1 MKINNVIKYCSLIS
15 KIPYTIKIPKGHL
28 FKSRL
33 GDTKTSD
40 TFLKINS
47 VKCESQLCKKSKI
60 TKIPYAVENTKRN
73 VANQMAKSRA
83 QTRQTSGNKSP
94 IPDFNYGNL
103 EK

>member
-60 TKIPYAVENTKRN
+60 TKIPYTVENTKRK
-73 VANQMAKSRA
+73 VAN

-94 IPDFNYGNL
+94 IPDCNYGNL